1 MPTFTGFAVSDFLVR
16 HFSELVD
23 LAFTRKM
30 EGRLD
35 DIAGGDESWRE
46 YLGQFYSGPT
56 GLAAQ
61 VEEKAKLPSNEGAH
75 DRARG
80 RRGRRSASAASARTS
95 SVSSTGRW
103 SRPTSPPTPR
113 PPTSIRNGSSSCCGS
128 APKDPRRSARIPRTA
143 SRSTC
148 STGSTG
154 PYVQLGQQIEGSKE
168 KPKRASLPK
177 GVTPPQVTLE
187 MAVGLLALPR
197 LLGNH
202 PVSGRP
208 VKAGLGR
215 FGPYILHDLGKGE
228 AEFRSL
234 KAGDDV
240 LTVQLDRAVALLAE
254 PKLGRGGRA
263 AATPIREIGAHP
275 TDGKPVQL
283 FEGKYGPYVKH
294 GDLNASVPKGVD
306 PMTFA
311 LDAAVELIAEKG
323 KAPKSLKAKGRTGAK
338 KAAPRKKAAKKSAK
352 KSAKKTAKKAA

>member
-1 MPTFTGFAVSDFLVR
+1 MC
-16 HFSELVD
+16 
-23 LAFTRKM
+23 
-30 EGRLD
+30 
-35 DIAGGDESWRE
+35 
-46 YLGQFYSGPT
+46 
-56 GLAAQ
+56 
-61 VEEKAKLPSNEGAH
+61 
-75 DRARG
+75 
-80 RRGRRSASAASARTS
+80 
-95 SVSSTGRW
+95 
-103 SRPTSPPTPR
+103 
-113 PPTSIRNGSSSCCGS
+113 IRDS
-128 APKDPRRSARIPRTA
+128 
-143 SRSTC
+143 
-148 STGSTG
+148 
-154 PYVQLGQQIEGSKE
+154 
-168 KPKRASLPK
+168 
-177 GVTPPQVTLE
+177 
-187 MAVGLLALPR
+187 
-197 LLGNH
+197 
-202 PVSGRP
+202 
-208 VKAGLGR
+208 LGR

-352 KSAKKTAKKAA
+352 KSAKKTAKKAT